1 MPAFLRARR
10 GFALLLIAAGLIFCP
25 TGLSADTLYLRNG
38 QQVRGKVV
46 GQSRTSITIRNERG
60 VREYP
65 KAEII
70 RVTFE
75 AWAPPEEN
83 KPPVVSGPRPQPG
96 DRPVASD
103 QETSSGQDLVPGL
116 DEIAGALD
124 WSGRPGR
131 FFAELGFGPL
141 RSNRLSAFEG
151 FRSDLQTI
159 QPLLGADGANVEAG
173 FPLSSRRLNG
183 YAANGAV
190 AWREFVFR
198 AEFERAQGDAEF
210 NDLTLR
216 ADRQQSSPTANT
228 AIYSNYKTLGLKQQ
242 NQRYTLLYSIW
253 RSEHFDLRAGAFWLR
268 SDYRFDFILTS
279 ASQTFDPA
287 LLPTAAGLGA
297 LPGHAIQYYQRGY
310 GPALEFDWRFANSW
324 RLGLEWSPAFRRR
337 GDLQW
342 SRTDLVYAQ
351 SATVDRIR
359 INNTPLGLRYTAYE
373 SSAAIALEYAFNDW
387 AALRARYAYRRGW
400 FDVETLTVSGS
411 EYSSSSG
418 LRIGSG
424 PNVLQAAFLGGLIGG
439 SIQPRDVD
447 RSMQLTV
454 QLKLDLSNR

>member
-1 MPAFLRARR
+1 MPASWPTRR
-10 GFALLLIAAGLIFCP
+10 GFALLFISAGLILYP
-25 TGLSADTLYLRNG
+25 AGLSADTLYLRNG
-38 QQVRGKVV
+38 EQVRGKVI
-46 GQSRTSITIRNERG
+46 GQTRTTITLRNEQG

-65 KAEII
+65 KTQVT
-70 RVTFE
+70 RVVFE
-75 AWAPPEEN
+75 PWAPPEET
-83 KPPVVSGPRPQPG
+83 KPSVVSEPRPQPG
-96 DRPVASD
+96 GRPAAPD
-103 QETSSGQDLVPGL
+103 QETSFWQGMVPGM
-116 DEIAGALD
+116 DEITEAFD
-124 WSGRPGR
+124 WSGRPAR
-131 FFAELGFGPL
+131 FFAELGVGPL

-268 SDYRFDFILTS
+268 SDYRFDSILTS

-297 LPGHAIQYYQRGY
+297 LPGHAIQYYQHGY
-310 GPALEFDWRFANSW
+310 GPALEFDWRFANNW

-342 SRTDLVYAQ
+342 SRTDLVSAQ

-387 AALRARYAYRRGW
+387 AALRARYAYRRGR
-400 FDVETLTVSGS
+400 FDVEQLTVSGS
-411 EYSSSSG
+411 EYNSKSG
-418 LRIGSG
+418 LRIGAG
-424 PNVLQAAFLGGLIGG
+424 PNALQAAFLGGLISP
-439 SIQPRDVD
+439 SIQPQDIE
-447 RSMQLTV
+447 RSLQLTV
-454 QLKLDLSNR
+454 QLKLDLSDR